1 MDLSQDAYPVT
12 LAGRKLEPHF
22 HACAFFNGADEE
34 YRVLTPFIQEGLEAG
49 EKAVHVTDPR
59 LRDSHLGHL
68 AAGGIDAQ
76 GCCERGQLDVLTWEQ
91 GYLKDGRFDPDMMF
105 SIFESAIARS
115 EADGYPRMRIIG
127 HMEWALEKRP
137 GVERLIEYEARVNAF
152 LDEKKQ
158 PAVCVYDVRRFD
170 AATLMDVLRT
180 HPLVVI
186 GGTLHENPFF
196 VPPDQFL
203 RDLHA
208 SAS

>member
-1 MDLSQDAYPVT
+1 MNLSSEARPVT
-12 LAGRKLEPHF
+12 LAGRQMGSHF
-22 HACAFFNGADEE
+22 HACAFFNGCDEQ

-49 EKAVHVTDPR
+49 EKAVHVTDPGQH
-59 LRDSHLGHL
+59 DCHLEYL
-68 AAGGIDAQ
+68 TAGGIDAR
-76 GCCERGQLDVLTWEQ
+76 GCCSRGQMDVLTWEQ

-105 SIFESAIARS
+105 SLFEAAIAQS
-115 EADGYPRMRIIG
+115 EAAGYPRMRIIG

-152 LDEKKQ
+152 LDDKKQ

-180 HPLVVI
+180 HPLVLI

-196 VPPDQFL
+196 VPPDEFL

-208 SAS
+208 RAS